1 MARTSKKQYISY
13 DNVTKIVD
21 TCNQKGIEIDVFEG
35 TLLDNYLIY
44 ANYKIQLNKLVPRK
58 YIIIEAM
65 FINSNQSMHTFVQ
78 TDNQQ
83 LVDEFLQRNDPMLE
97 QFGEDYLH

>member
-13 DNVTKIVD
+13 DNVTEIIN
-21 TCNQKGIEIDVFEG
+21 TCTNKSIDMNVFEG

-44 ANYKIQLNKLVPRK
+44 ANYKVQLNKTVPRK
-58 YIIIEAM
+58 YIIIESVY
-65 FINSNQSMHTFVQ
+65 INSNQSMYNFVQ

-83 LVDEFLQRNDPMLE
+83 LVDEFLQRNDPR
-97 QFGEDYLH
+97 YLTK